1 MIDTMVLTNED
12 LQALTVKPER
22 VKLVWE
28 QFPKLKEE
36 FPNFATFEAYVRAL
50 QRDQVSVCTVA
61 GVTSMAEPSTVK
73 GRL

>member
-12 LQALTVKPER
+12 LKILTTKPER
-22 VKLVWE
+22 VKVVWE

-36 FPNFATFEAYVRAL
+36 FITFDAFQAYVQAL
-50 QRDQVSVCTVA
+50 QRDQVSVCHGA
-61 GVTSMAEPSTVK
+61 GVTSMVQPSTVK